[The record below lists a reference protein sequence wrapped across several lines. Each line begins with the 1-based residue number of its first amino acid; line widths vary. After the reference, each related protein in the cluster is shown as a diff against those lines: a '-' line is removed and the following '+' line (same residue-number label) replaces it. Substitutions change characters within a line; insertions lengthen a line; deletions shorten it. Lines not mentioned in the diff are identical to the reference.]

1 MPTEQFTKD
10 KIDQGFQYIFLK
22 LSDEQVL
29 GDQSLTTK
37 DIYSRNQSI
46 LNERKKIVVPNPAFG
61 LISEPNTKL
70 MPDIKKKVDDMH
82 VKVILGQETIQ
93 AYDDFIKKLKDD
105 ASLQKIIKEM
115 NDAYADKAAGK

>member
-1 MPTEQFTKD
+1 M
-10 KIDQGFQYIFLK
+10 
-22 LSDEQVL
+22 L
-29 GDQSLTTK
+29 GDPSLTTK
-37 DIYSRNQSI
+37 DINSRNQSI
-46 LNERKKIVVPNPAFG
+46 LNERKKIVVSNPAFG
-61 LISEPNTKL
+61 LTSESNKKL
-70 MPDIKKKVDDMH
+70 MPDIKKKVDDMR